1 MFQVYNGPMHNS
13 ERTSMSDIIK
23 VLPQYVIPQHFLTS
37 LVYRISRCRWPLLKN
52 GLIKTFIKLFKV
64 DMRSA
69 LEPAPASYSSFN
81 DFFTRRLV
89 VTARPIASAQ
99 HSVISPVDGTVSQ
112 VGDIRQHNIIQA
124 KGKLYTL
131 KHLLVADELTTQFSD
146 GKFITL
152 YLAPKDYHRVHLAL
166 AGTLTRMI
174 YVPGRLFAVNAHTVK
189 VVDAVFA
196 RNERVINV
204 FATDAGPMAIIMVGA
219 LLVGSMETV
228 WAGPITPAKDKI
240 ILDKH
245 YSAPTLQQGEEMGRF
260 NMGSTVILLFPQNS
274 IRWSPD
280 LIIGKTIL
288 MGQKIAEI
296 IR

>member
-37 LVYRISRCRWPLLKN
+37 LVYQISRCRWPLLKN
-52 GLIKTFIKLFKV
+52 SLIKTFIKLFKV
-64 DMRSA
+64 DMHSA
-69 LEPAPASYSSFN
+69 LEPAPTSYSSFN

-89 VTARPIASAQ
+89 ATARPIASAQ

-124 KGKLYTL
+124 KGKSYTL

-228 WAGPITPAKDKI
+228 WAGPITPAKDKV